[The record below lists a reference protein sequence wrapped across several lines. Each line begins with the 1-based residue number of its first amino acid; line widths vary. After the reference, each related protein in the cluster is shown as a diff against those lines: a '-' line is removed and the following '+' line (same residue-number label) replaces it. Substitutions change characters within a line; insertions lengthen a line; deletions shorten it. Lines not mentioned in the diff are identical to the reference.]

1 MTTMTTPTPTL
12 SDLLRQR
19 RTERCDA
26 LAPRLGRLLQGA
38 DPDDADAV
46 GLDLDGIILR
56 GVDIGGGVTLS
67 KCDFGG
73 ANLRGADFSGA
84 YVYNCDFGGA
94 DLRGAR
100 LRGAHFSGCDF
111 TGAMLDHADLRTTN
125 GWPLLMQCKAAD
137 IPDSADDGGVWA
149 VRGKNWTRE
158 GLGGPP
164 FRVWYD
170 GGTCADGGALTLE
183 RDYDDDGNPI
193 DGQPVY
199 AAGLRLAGYTHIW
212 TPQGVKSYTTTPGE
226 ISAPGD
232 GTLRHS
238 ARGWAAPVHAVG
250 LRDAQRTLDRL
261 GPLVDAGLLDFRRAA
276 HLAGR
281 DAAEI
286 VRGSGLVRQ

>member
-1 MTTMTTPTPTL
+1 MTAPTL
-12 SDLLRQR
+12 SDLLLAR
-19 RTERCDA
+19 RPERCDA
-26 LAPRLGRLLQGA
+26 LTPRLERLLRGS
-38 DPDDADAV
+38 DPDDVDAV
-46 GLDLDGIILR
+46 GLNLDGIILR

-67 KCDFGG
+67 RCDLRG
-73 ANLRGADFSGA
+73 ADLRGADFAGA
-84 YVYNCDFGGA
+84 YIYGCNFAHA

-100 LRGAHFSGCDF
+100 LRGAHFTGCDF
-111 TGAMLDHADLRTTN
+111 TDAQLDCADLRTAS
-125 GWPLLMQCKAAD
+125 GYPLLMQCKGL
-137 IPDSADDGGVWA
+137 PVMPESADDGWVWG

-158 GLGGPP
+158 GLGGAPLP
-164 FRVWYD
+164 VWYD
-170 GGTCADGGALTLE
+170 GGTCADGGAITLG

-193 DGQPVY
+193 DGQPTY
-199 AAGLRLAGYTHIW
+199 PAGLRLAGYVHIW

-238 ARGWAAPVHAVG
+238 ARGWAAPIHAVG

-261 GPLVDAGLLDFRRAA
+261 APLVAAGLLDWRRAG

-286 VRGSGLVRQ
+286 VRGSGLVRA